1 MPGPHYTVTRINA
14 VLLGLASVTLLLTI
28 LVAVANM
35 LLRPLGHPIT
45 GSFEIMGYGS
55 AVVTAL
61 ALGFSQE
68 RKSHIAVNILFKH
81 FSPCWRKWL
90 SMAGLFVSTVFFGAV
105 AARLFVFALD
115 LKKNGELSE
124 TLMLPFY
131 PVAFIVS
138 FGLFILSLNLFHDIL
153 TLFRGGI
160 KE

>member
-1 MPGPHYTVTRINA
+1 MTRINA

-28 LVAVANM
+28 LIAVANM

-81 FSPCWRKWL
+81 FSPCWRKTL
-90 SMAGLFVSTVFFGAV
+90 SMVGLFVSALFFGAV
-105 AARLFVFALD
+105 AARLFIFALD

-153 TLFRGGI
+153 TLARGGSV